1 MSTIAEVEALA
12 FELSVSERA
21 TLASRLLESL
31 PEVLSDEDGGVAEA
45 LRRRDELIA
54 DPTIGIT
61 VDEVKERLS
70 RKFSL

>member
-1 MSTIAEVEALA
+1 MSTISEVEALA

-31 PEVLSDEDGGVAEA
+31 PDVFSDEDGGTAEA
-45 LRRRDELIA
+45 LRRREELIA

-61 VDEVKERLS
+61 MDEMKELISKR
-70 RKFSL
+70 FSI

>member
-1 MSTIAEVEALA
+1 MSTISEVQALA

-45 LRRRDELIA
+45 LRRREDLIA
-54 DPTIGIT
+54 DPTIGIPM
-61 VDEVKERLS
+61 DEVKERIS
-70 RKFSL
+70 KRFSL